1 MRVDNKEQGEPVREP
16 LSLLFPETQGE
27 ITFFS

>member
-1 MRVDNKEQGEPVREP
+1 MRVDNKEQGEPVREL

-27 ITFFS
+27 IALLS